1 MTISSETNR
10 SGPYPGNGVTTAF
23 EYQFKILEP
32 EHLQVIKTDAS
43 GVDTILVLD
52 TDYTVNGVGD
62 DGGGQAVVAP
72 APAMGTK
79 ITLLLNVP
87 FTQDTDLE
95 NQGAYY
101 AETVERAFD
110 LMVMRLQQLKE
121 RSARAVTIPP
131 TYDSATIDQL
141 IANVLALGDKGAAI
155 EAVAAVAQYLETVAD
170 VADDIPAVAGLTA
183 TTVTKAGE
191 AAQSASDASG
201 SAALSAAYANN
212 GEDIVIPGS
221 GGLFSAKHFM
231 LKSKAIFDSLTNTIA
246 GWIHAAAAKTT
257 LNDDDEIGIADSAT
271 AWVLKKIS
279 LFNLV
284 RYIASITGQVKIS
297 GCETVY
303 VSTTTIQMKTGYV
316 FFNGRRTTFGAALTK
331 ALNATF
337 VAGAAGGM
345 LDTGV
350 MQASKTY
357 FIHAVR
363 NVATGAGDWVA
374 SLQYDPALVNM
385 TNLTGWTV
393 EGRVNVVLTTSGN
406 VIRQYTQDGNDYR
419 SANNLTE
426 VTSSTIT
433 MADWQLVQI
442 PVGISTEANLMMIVG
457 ANSNSSGSLSAWT
470 DFTSGP
476 GTMHL
481 SVNVVSPVEMRTTG
495 KVRTRAGSGVIRLT
509 SSTAVGTMTYTLQSI
524 GFNDYTVPRMNGA
537 TA

>member
-23 EYQFKILEP
+23 EYEFKILEP

-52 TDYTVNGVGD
+52 SDYTVNGVGD
-62 DGGGQAVVAP
+62 DGGGQALVAP
-72 APAMGTK
+72 APATGTK

-201 SAALSAAYANN
+201 SAALAAAYANN
-212 GEDIVIPGS
+212 GEDVVVPGS

-231 LKSKAIFDSLTNTIA
+231 LKSKAIFDSLTNTVA
-246 GWIHAAAAKTT
+246 GWIHAAAAKTP
-257 LNDDDEIGIADSAT
+257 LNDDDEIGIADSA
-271 AWVLKKIS
+271 AVWVLKKIS

-284 RYIASITGQVKIS
+284 RYIASITGQAKIS

-357 FIHAVR
+357 FIHALR

-374 SLQYDPALVNM
+374 SLQQDPALVNT

-406 VIRQYTQDGNDYR
+406 VIRQYVQDGNEYR
-419 SANNLTE
+419 LQAGVAEISGGSWAAQDIQPAGAPAN
-426 VTSSTIT
+426 V
-433 MADWQLVQI
+433 
-442 PVGISTEANLMMIVG
+442 STEITFLLINGQSNNSAGSVLVG
-457 ANSNSSGSLSAWT
+457 T
-470 DFTSGP
+470 DVG
-476 GTMHL
+476 GLGVQL
-481 SVNVVSPVEMRTTG
+481 SVNVVSSVENRVPVT
-495 KVRTRAGSGVIRLT
+495 VRSRSTGVIRT
-509 SSTAVGTMTYTLQSI
+509 QAIETTGSGTFVITTLS
-524 GFNDYTVPRMNGA
+524 FKDYTMPRTNGA
-537 TA
+537 